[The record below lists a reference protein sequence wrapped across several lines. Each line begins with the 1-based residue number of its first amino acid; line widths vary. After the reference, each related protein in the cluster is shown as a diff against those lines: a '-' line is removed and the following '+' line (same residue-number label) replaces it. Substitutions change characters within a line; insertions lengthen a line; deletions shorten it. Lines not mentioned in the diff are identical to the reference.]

1 MKRSAGVLP
10 YKIENGEIMVYL
22 EHPGGP
28 FWEGKDSW
36 SICKGEYTNEKA
48 IDAAVRE
55 FKEETGFALNPDDL
69 FFIGSTKQEATNKLV
84 TVFGVLH
91 DFDPS
96 LMVSNTFQREWPPFS
111 GQIQE
116 FPEMDEGRWFS
127 ILEADQKIFAGQRK
141 FLWKLVDIIHSEK
154 Q

>member
-1 MKRSAGVLP
+1 MRRSAGVLP

-36 SICKGEYTNEKA
+36 SICKGEYKKEKA
-48 IDAAVRE
+48 MEAAIRE
-55 FKEETGFALNPDDL
+55 FKEETGFTLCAEDL
-69 FFIGSTKQEATNKLV
+69 FFIGSEKQEATNKLV
-84 TVFGVLH
+84 TVFGVEH

-96 LMVSNTFQREWPPFS
+96 LMVSNTFKREWPPLS

-127 ILEADQKIFAGQRK
+127 IFEAEQKIFVGQKK
-141 FLWKLVDIIHSEK
+141 FLQKLVAIIRSEK
-154 Q
+154 